1 MKAIRLKHGVVFVK
15 IDNFT
20 FKVLPDGT
28 CEISSITYDSLEW
41 DLKTEHPSTWEYL
54 TQDEIC
60 SLPNDA
66 YQKMLEKFQKI
77 NDTLKD

>member
-28 CEISSITYDSLEW
+28 CDFSPVTFEVLEW
-41 DLKTEHPSTWEYL
+41 DLKTEPPSTWEYL
-54 TQDEIC
+54 TQGEIC

-66 YQKMLEKFQKI
+66 YQKMLEYLQKV
-77 NDTLKD
+77 NKALKD

>member
-1 MKAIRLKHGVVFVK
+1 MKAIRLKNGVVFVK
-15 IDNFT
+15 IEYST

-28 CEISSITYDSLEW
+28 CDFSPIMFETLEW
-41 DLKTEHPSTWEYL
+41 DLKTEPPSTWEYL
-54 TQDEIC
+54 TQGEIY

-66 YQKMLEKFQKI
+66 YQKMLEKLQKI